1 LKDLIVKEDMYLLPI
16 WVRIKIALS
25 KEQPL
30 TYSELKEKL
39 LEEQEN
45 RISLELY
52 KVDDETFHANLKYVI
67 DKRLAEKI
75 KEDSPLKESK
85 IYWDINT
92 VEKEFIYLR
101 DENPGKKITVSLDY
115 LKKSISKGIYETEKE
130 ILEEAQR
137 LSEKY
142 NIKIGEKFEIK
153 D

>member
-30 TYSELKEKL
+30 TYSELKAKL

-92 VEKEFIYLR
+92 VEKEFIYLSV
-101 DENPGKKITVSLDY
+101 ENPGKKITVSLDY

-142 NIKIGEKFEIK
+142 NIKIGEKFEMK